1 MSRKGPKEGN
11 ALGLEPQ
18 GGRNKAL
25 LMSPNSLALAGRQSM
40 AVRTGAARDPI
51 LDIALDSHSWSP
63 MWSTGS
69 VASTQ
74 HKFSHLERQ
83 SLHGWS
89 RENRF
94 RFMTTH
100 TKDFLPLEKR
110 VDDAVHRKEPKQLI
124 ASKWQTPRKPEHQ
137 RVRRTSL
144 TERIK
149 RDCVEKMY
157 TGRSD
162 LTDHLPDTPDPL
174 DFVEF

>member
-74 HKFSHLERQ
+74 PQ
-83 SLHGWS
+83 SSYLRG
-89 RENRF
+89 EG
-94 RFMTTH
+94 MQVAT
-100 TKDFLPLEKR
+100 
-110 VDDAVHRKEPKQLI
+110 A
-124 ASKWQTPRKPEHQ
+124 
-137 RVRRTSL
+137 TSG
-144 TERIK
+144 
-149 RDCVEKMY
+149 M
-157 TGRSD
+157 G
-162 LTDHLPDTPDPL
+162 
-174 DFVEF
+174 